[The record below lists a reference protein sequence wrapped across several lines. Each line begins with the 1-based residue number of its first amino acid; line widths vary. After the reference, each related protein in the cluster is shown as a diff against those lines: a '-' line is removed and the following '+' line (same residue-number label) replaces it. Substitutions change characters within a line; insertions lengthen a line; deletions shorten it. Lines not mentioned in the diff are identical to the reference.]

1 MKKRDWKA
9 VFMMV
14 WDPFC
19 SFLILCFVILITT
32 MLVTKSADS
41 TEFTGYTVNIPLLA
55 GVVISLA
62 AYLGFMLS
70 KSLKSLRALVD
81 KYFCEKKGDDGEV
94 DG

>member
-14 WDPFC
+14 WDILFI
-19 SFLILCFVILITT
+19 LILCFVILITT

-41 TEFTGYTVNIPLLA
+41 AEFTDYTVNIPLLA

-62 AYLGFMLS
+62 AYLSFMLS

-81 KYFCEKKGDDGEV
+81 KYFCEKKGDDGEG

>member
-9 VFMMV
+9 VFMMA
-14 WDPFC
+14 WDILFI
-19 SFLILCFVILITT
+19 LILCFVILITT

>member
-14 WDPFC
+14 WDILFI
-19 SFLILCFVILITT
+19 LILCFVILITT

-70 KSLKSLRALVD
+70 KSLESLRALVD

>member
-14 WDPFC
+14 WDILFI
-19 SFLILCFVILITT
+19 LILCFVILITT

>member
-14 WDPFC
+14 WDILFI
-19 SFLILCFVILITT
+19 LILCFVILITT

-55 GVVISLA
+55 GVVISLV